1 MSSSDYARYLALD
14 DLLGLQRP
22 LYPAGRDPAVEAAER
37 FFIVAH
43 QTSELWLAQAALD
56 IDAAVDALAEAD
68 GSPEWDGPERAL
80 EHLGRVTGM
89 VRVLDETVR
98 LLERLPLQHFAAF
111 RHHLGTASGAQSRGF
126 HALDDRL
133 GTASDGGTSP
143 LYSAYLKALAAGATR
158 VEEVC
163 ERGAAGAGV
172 HHRVAE
178 ALLDLGYAFWR
189 WKITHL
195 SLVDR
200 TVGGLRGTGGS
211 TGLSYL
217 AARVRMPFP
226 ELRAAREERHTLQ
239 E

>member
-1 MSSSDYARYLALD
+1 MSSPNYADYLGLEQ
-14 DLLGLQRP
+14 LLGLQHP
-22 LYPAGRDPAVEAAER
+22 LYPADLDPAVGAAER

-43 QTSELWLAQAALD
+43 QTSELWLAQAAVD

-68 GSPEWDGPERAL
+68 GSPDWDGPERAL

-89 VRVLDETVR
+89 IRLLDETVR

-111 RHHLGTASGAQSRGF
+111 RHYLGTASGAQSRGF
-126 HALDDRL
+126 RALDDRL
-133 GTASDGGTSP
+133 GTTSDGGTSP
-143 LYSAYLKALAAGATR
+143 LYGAYLKALAAGATC

-163 ERGAAGAGV
+163 RRGAAGAGV

-178 ALLDLGYAFWR
+178 TLLDLGYAFWR
-189 WKITHL
+189 WKVTHL

-200 TVGGLRGTGGS
+200 TVGTLPGTAGT

-226 ELRAAREERHTLQ
+226 ELRAAREQLHAERG
-239 E
+239 

>member
-1 MSSSDYARYLALD
+1 MSPPEYGRYLRLEQ
-14 DLLGLQRP
+14 LLGLQHP
-22 LYPAGRDPAVEAAER
+22 LYPADKDLAVETAER

-43 QTSELWLAQAALD
+43 QTSELWLAQAAVD

-68 GSPEWDGPERAL
+68 GSPDWDGPERAL

-89 VRVLDETVR
+89 VRILDETVR
-98 LLERLPLQHFAAF
+98 LLERLPIQHFAAF
-111 RHHLGTASGAQSRGF
+111 RGYLGTASGAQSRGF
-126 HALDDRL
+126 RALDDRL
-133 GTASDGGTSP
+133 GTASDGATSP
-143 LYSAYLKALAAGATR
+143 LYSAYLKALAARATD

-172 HHRVAE
+172 EHRLAE
-178 ALLDLGYAFWR
+178 AMLDVGYSFWR

-200 TVGGLRGTGGS
+200 TVGTLRGTAGT

-217 AARVRMPFP
+217 AARIRMPFP
-226 ELRAAREERHTLQ
+226 ELRAVREDQHSGQ
-239 E
+239 K